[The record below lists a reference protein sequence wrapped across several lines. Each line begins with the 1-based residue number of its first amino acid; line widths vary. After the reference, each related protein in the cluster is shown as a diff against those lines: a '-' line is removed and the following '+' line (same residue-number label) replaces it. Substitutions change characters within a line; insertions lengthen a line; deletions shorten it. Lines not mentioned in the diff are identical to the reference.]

1 MDKTMKRTNIKG
13 KKYTKMTV
21 LVKPHEFS
29 QFLRPHRRTLTEKPR
44 AIFSNKENNLLG
56 YILQI
61 IEEQ

>member
-1 MDKTMKRTNIKG
+1 MEKTNIKD
-13 KKYTKMTV
+13 KKFTKMTV

-29 QFLRPHRRTLTEKPR
+29 QFLQIPRRTLLEKPR
-44 AIFSNKENNLLG
+44 AILSTNKNDVLG